1 MEFLEDLEEL
11 GILKPSF
18 MTRVSDFMPHIIFF
32 IQKLLN
38 QGIAYK
44 TSDGSVYFNVDKY
57 SKNYRYGKLKQPETY
72 VLASDES
79 SKEKISPLDFA
90 LWKASK
96 TANEPFWV
104 PTWGSKGRP
113 GWHVNFLFVNS
124 CLIFKDNY

>member
-1 MEFLEDLEEL
+1 MEFLEDLKAL
-11 GILKPSF
+11 GILKPTL

-44 TSDGSVYFNVDKY
+44 TSDGSVYFNVEEY
-57 SKNYRYGKLKQPETY
+57 SKTYRYGKLKQAEAH
-72 VLASDES
+72 VLASDEP
-79 SKEKISPLDFA
+79 SKEKLSPLDFA

-113 GWHVNFLFVNS
+113 GWHVSLLLINS
-124 CLIFKDNY
+124 R